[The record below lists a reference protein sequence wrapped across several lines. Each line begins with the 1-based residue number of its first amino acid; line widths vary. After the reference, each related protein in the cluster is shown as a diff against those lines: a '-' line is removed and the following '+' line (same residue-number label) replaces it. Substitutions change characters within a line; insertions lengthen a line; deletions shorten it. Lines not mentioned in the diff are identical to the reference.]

1 MEKDIENKFPDIWS
15 IIKALEK
22 LPSSYNLRQKL
33 VISLYASEEKL
44 VKEILIYIY
53 HQFDIFAEFKNIRRK
68 DADKELKKIG
78 NKAILNKNTV
88 ESIIKTVLET
98 KNKEAEKELKEN
110 QKKFV
115 EQPDNALAKQIFD
128 RKAATEQANNQ
139 IQNII
144 EDGGTVGAGSD
155 GQQIF
160 QEDTAAAGRKKRIS
174 FNDIFNDKDV
184 DEIKKIINSPSKNTS
199 WTNVNTIDTNGDTL
213 LTWSL
218 SKNDNNFTKF
228 AADLALN
235 DINNSINVN
244 HKNDKGESA
253 ISISIKNGYF
263 TIKETRNGTPIIKYL
278 IEKGAYVDGNQKLIL
293 IGKGVY
299 IQDSDNDCTDYI
311 LEKNI
316 LKSTSGYG
324 GFKLCPLEPRYI
336 KVFLDSCVKYYG
348 NNENINRIIYLK
360 YGLHDLSLLK
370 LIETKTTEL
379 SSCNE
384 RDLDTA
390 VRLRCE
396 LKSLLNTYELL
407 QQLLSGKLTPIYI
420 VSYLF
425 TAWIKFIFPIG
436 SSDESIDKTYKLIT
450 DLLTSLHKSI
460 INKNVFKL
468 LGSIEQ
474 KNIRYLLN
482 IDPLK
487 FLIFNMIFHLVP
499 PDEAL
504 VFKVNMLRSYNILSF
519 YKRNV
524 RIENQNIIMALIHDF
539 NIASIESYFKNVYR
553 IPVDIPTGK
562 TEIYSDFENNSRWK
576 NMETGIETIIALM
589 NAPSDN
595 LKKDETLDVIP
606 KTAPIRKKLAETD
619 EARAFFIY
627 APTED
632 MFFKDL
638 NSSQF
643 YTFYDILCS
652 QYFQEYKEII
662 DKEHLIT
669 SAKLKYLCNYAATT
683 KVDAE
688 FNLIM
693 SIIEFALVS
702 YFVQNQLTGE
712 CNRAAGTKPRW
723 SQTIE
728 QYRRILTFIC
738 KLYLSKTTNE
748 TIYMTIN
755 GNSST
760 TKDYLTRM
768 VNSSNII
775 NNSETVVQDDFKSDF
790 INKPTIILPDRK
802 NEKLL
807 INEASPLINYGF
819 DISVLEIEKIGAE
832 MNSLKGKGSIRN
844 TINGMFNNK
853 AGISAYAT
861 IIDKIAERVD
871 SMYAY
876 EDVANKE
883 LPIQNKNKFGSEP
896 SEELSEE
903 ALLLLQIPSF
913 DVIDE
918 RIDKMLDLVERI
930 EKEHP
935 KDDVFEKVISFR
947 KSTIMVADKQEDKQ
961 IQYRPSSITNSLKKL
976 VGSKV

>member
-1 MEKDIENKFPDIWS
+1 MEKKIENNFPDIWS
-15 IIKALEK
+15 IITK
-22 LPSSYNLRQKL
+22 LPSSYNLEQKI
-33 VISLYASEEKL
+33 VIALYAL
-44 VKEILIYIY
+44 KEDVVEDLLTYIY
-53 HQFDIFAEFKNIRRK
+53 PFDFSTEFDKITRTVAE
-68 DADKELKKIG
+68 KELRKKATTNQTTI
-78 NKAILNKNTV
+78 K
-88 ESIIKTVLET
+88 SIIKNVLQT
-98 KNKEAEKELKEN
+98 KNKENEQKLKED
-110 QKKFV
+110 QKKF
-115 EQPDNALAKQIFD
+115 EKQPNNALSKQIID
-128 RKAATEQANNQ
+128 QKVAIEQSNNQ
-139 IQNII
+139 LQNI
-144 EDGGTVGAGSD
+144 EDDGAVGAGSD

-160 QEDTAAAGRKKRIS
+160 QETTGRDRKKRIS
-174 FNDIFNDKDV
+174 FGVIFKYMNVDK
-184 DEIKKIINSPSKNTS
+184 IKEIINSPSENTS
-199 WTNVNTIDTNGDTL
+199 WTNVNTIDTNGDTI
-213 LTWSL
+213 LTWAL
-218 SKNDNNFTKF
+218 SQNNNDFTKF
-228 AADLALN
+228 AANLVLN

-244 HKNDKGESA
+244 HKNDKEQTA

-263 TIKETRNGTPIIKYL
+263 TNKETRNVTPIIKYL
-278 IEKGAYVDGNQKLIL
+278 IEKGAHIDDNQKLIL
-293 IGKGVY
+293 IDKGLY
-299 IQDSDNDCTDYI
+299 NQDYVNDCTDYI

-324 GFKLCPLEPRYI
+324 GFKLCPLEPGYI
-336 KVFLDSCVKYYG
+336 QAFLDSCVKYYG
-348 NNENINRIIYLK
+348 DEGRVKSIIHGK
-360 YGLHDLSLLK
+360 YGSHKLSLLG
-370 LIETKTTEL
+370 LIGKKTAEL
-379 SSCNE
+379 TACDDRN
-384 RDLDTA
+384 LDDA

-425 TAWIKFIFPIG
+425 TSWIKFIFPIG

-450 DLLTSLHKSI
+450 DLLTSLHKYI
-460 INKNVFKL
+460 INENVFGL
-468 LGSIEQ
+468 LGIDQ
-474 KNIRYLLN
+474 KYKRYLLN

-487 FLIFNMIFHLVP
+487 SLIFNMIFHLVP

-504 VFKVNMLRSYNILSF
+504 VFKVKMLRSYNILSF

-562 TEIYSDFENNSRWK
+562 TEIYSDFETNTRWK

-595 LKKDETLDVIP
+595 LKKEETLDVIP

-669 SAKLKYLCNYAATT
+669 SAKLRYLCNYAATT
-683 KVDAE
+683 TVDGE

-738 KLYLSKTTNE
+738 KLYLSKTIKE
-748 TIYMTIN
+748 TIYMTVN

-760 TKDYLTRM
+760 TKDYCERM
-768 VNSSNII
+768 VAKSTVI
-775 NNSETVVQDDFKSDF
+775 NNSDVQDDFKSDF
-790 INKPTIILPDRK
+790 IDKPTIILPNRENDD
-802 NEKLL
+802 EVL
-807 INEASPLINYGF
+807 INKASPLINYGF
-819 DISVLEIEKIGAE
+819 DISVLEIEKIGAK
-832 MNSLKGKGSIRN
+832 MNILKGERRIRD

-853 AGISAYAT
+853 AGILAYSEIT
-861 IIDKIAERVD
+861 KIIAERVD
-871 SMYAY
+871 SMYIY
-876 EDVANKE
+876 EDVTNKY
-883 LPIQNKNKFGSEP
+883 LPIQNKNKFGTEP
-896 SEELSEE
+896 GLSEE

-918 RIDKMLDLVERI
+918 RIGKMIELVDRI

-947 KSTIMVADKQEDKQ
+947 KSTIIVADNTNKQEDKQ
-961 IQYRPSSITNSLKKL
+961 IIQYRPPSITNSLRKL
-976 VGSKV
+976 VGKV

>member
-1 MEKDIENKFPDIWS
+1 MCKM
-15 IIKALEK
+15 
-22 LPSSYNLRQKL
+22 
-33 VISLYASEEKL
+33 
-44 VKEILIYIY
+44 
-53 HQFDIFAEFKNIRRK
+53 
-68 DADKELKKIG
+68 
-78 NKAILNKNTV
+78 
-88 ESIIKTVLET
+88 
-98 KNKEAEKELKEN
+98 
-110 QKKFV
+110 
-115 EQPDNALAKQIFD
+115 
-128 RKAATEQANNQ
+128 
-139 IQNII
+139 
-144 EDGGTVGAGSD
+144 
-155 GQQIF
+155 
-160 QEDTAAAGRKKRIS
+160 
-174 FNDIFNDKDV
+174 
-184 DEIKKIINSPSKNTS
+184 
-199 WTNVNTIDTNGDTL
+199 
-213 LTWSL
+213 
-218 SKNDNNFTKF
+218 
-228 AADLALN
+228 
-235 DINNSINVN
+235 
-244 HKNDKGESA
+244 
-253 ISISIKNGYF
+253 
-263 TIKETRNGTPIIKYL
+263 
-278 IEKGAYVDGNQKLIL
+278 
-293 IGKGVY
+293 
-299 IQDSDNDCTDYI
+299 
-311 LEKNI
+311 I
-316 LKSTSGYG
+316 LKVT
-324 GFKLCPLEPRYI
+324 
-336 KVFLDSCVKYYG
+336 
-348 NNENINRIIYLK
+348 
-360 YGLHDLSLLK
+360 
-370 LIETKTTEL
+370 
-379 SSCNE
+379 
-384 RDLDTA
+384 
-390 VRLRCE
+390 
-396 LKSLLNTYELL
+396 
-407 QQLLSGKLTPIYI
+407 
-420 VSYLF
+420 
-425 TAWIKFIFPIG
+425 
-436 SSDESIDKTYKLIT
+436 
-450 DLLTSLHKSI
+450 LLTSLHKSI
-460 INKNVFKL
+460 INKNVFGL
-468 LGSIEQ
+468 LGIEQ
-474 KNIRYLLN
+474 RYIRYLLN

-632 MFFKDL
+632 MFFEDL

-702 YFVQNQLTGE
+702 FFVQNQLTGE

-728 QYRRILTFIC
+728 QYRRILTFVC
-738 KLYLSKTTNE
+738 KLYLSEKTKE

-768 VNSSNII
+768 VNSSDII
-775 NNSETVVQDDFKSDF
+775 NNSDVQDDFKSDF

-832 MNSLKGKGSIRN
+832 MNTLKNKRSVRD

-853 AGISAYAT
+853 AGISAYAE
-861 IIDKIAERVD
+861 IQEKIAKRVV

-883 LPIQNKNKFGSEP
+883 LPIQNKNKFGAEP

-947 KSTIMVADKQEDKQ
+947 KSTIMVADKQEEKQ